1 MAKAEKAQ
9 HGTTYEIP
17 DTPECRAMEN
27 LLGKT
32 LKCTLDDGRTATGDL
47 VCIDRLYVL
56 LWYIFIHA
64 LLILKLTILDYQ
76 KEYHFKRR
84 GRRTM
89 GRFYR
94 LQQNKWQCSC
104 GQTKP
109 QSSHD
114 SWKTFS
120 QG

>member
-32 LKCTLDDGRTATGDL
+32 LKCTLDDGRTTTGDL

-56 LWYIFIHA
+56 
-64 LLILKLTILDYQ
+64 
-76 KEYHFKRR
+76 
-84 GRRTM
+84 
-89 GRFYR
+89 
-94 LQQNKWQCSC
+94 
-104 GQTKP
+104 
-109 QSSHD
+109 
-114 SWKTFS
+114 
-120 QG
+120 